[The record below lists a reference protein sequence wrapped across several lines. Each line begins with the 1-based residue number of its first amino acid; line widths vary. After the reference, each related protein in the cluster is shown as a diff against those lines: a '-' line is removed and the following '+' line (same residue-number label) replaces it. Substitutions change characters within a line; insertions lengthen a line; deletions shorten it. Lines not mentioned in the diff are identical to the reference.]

1 MAQTPRSPALQ
12 PESGIFARPKP
23 TAPSAMDSKL
33 AAAAR
38 KLGSTGSSGQTLARS
53 SGLGDLESSQKLLE
67 DKLAALKKK
76 LEDPYA

>member
-1 MAQTPRSPALQ
+1 MTPALQ

-23 TAPSAMDSKL
+23 TASAMDSKL